1 MSGPHDQPTPADAR
15 DAVGPTDATA
25 PDPVAAA
32 EARVVLYG
40 RAGCHLCDDARAVV
54 RRVSAATGAPW
65 AEVDVDVPLPDGR
78 VLADEL
84 GELVPVV
91 DVDGV
96 RRGYWRVDEARLLR
110 ALAAGPR

>member
-1 MSGPHDQPTPADAR
+1 MSGPQDQPTPADAP
-15 DAVGPTDATA
+15 GATA
-25 PDPVAAA
+25 PAPVPAAD
-32 EARVVLYG
+32 ARLVLYG

>member
-1 MSGPHDQPTPADAR
+1 MPAAQ
-15 DAVGPTDATA
+15 
-25 PDPVAAA
+25 
-32 EARVVLYG
+32 ARVVLYG

-54 RRVSAATGAPW
+54 QRVSAATGAPW
-65 AEVDVDVPLPDGR
+65 AEVDVDAPQPDGR

-96 RRGYWRVDEARLLR
+96 RRGYWRVDESRLLR
-110 ALAAGPR
+110 ALAAGPPRP